1 MYAIS
6 RKIIPSYDPIQFKG
20 ILMNE
25 IEKMA
30 KKLIS
35 GLIIPNLGPP
45 FFLIFFFWGGLSLLA
60 LRHCSKLSSFAIS
73 RKTNEPN
80 FREW

>member
-45 FFLIFFFWGGLSLLA
+45 FFLIFFFLGGGYLY
-60 LRHCSKLSSFAIS
+60 
-73 RKTNEPN
+73 
-80 FREW
+80 